1 LQFGSHPR
9 HITCS
14 SSFCS
19 SASPLLPAAPPAKGP
34 KQEDQSGL
42 QRRTQR
48 TAGPKPRTRR
58 HSGRRWHEAE
68 EGRRQ
73 GGGRRKAG
81 EGCKGR
87 PESAG
92 SARAS
97 RGVGCD
103 GSRQAGGRT
112 VFVRPRFSA
121 AGRVSLHPSS
131 SSRRQR
137 PCARVSRSPE
147 QGKQSA
153 CRRAAATRHVLVCRD
168 VEGYQP

>member
-1 LQFGSHPR
+1 MQFGSHPR

-73 GGGRRKAG
+73 GGADAKLGRVARDGRRARALLG
-81 EGCKGR
+81 LAAAFGATAVGR
-87 PESAG
+87 QGGGRYLCGPDSARQG
-92 SARAS
+92 ASPSIPRQALGARGRARAS
-97 RGVGCD
+97 AGARSR
-103 GSRQAGGRT
+103 GSRAVAGGRRGGYPT
-112 VFVRPRFSA
+112 C
-121 AGRVSLHPSS
+121 VSL
-131 SSRRQR
+131 
-137 PCARVSRSPE
+137 
-147 QGKQSA
+147 
-153 CRRAAATRHVLVCRD
+153 
-168 VEGYQP
+168 